1 MDWVATLLNR
11 LNVPRPVLAMAAFV
25 ALVALL
31 ASCGGSDTVRMGTEG
46 AYEPYNFINDQGE
59 VDGFERELGD
69 ELCRRADLD
78 CEWVTN
84 AWDTI
89 IPNLVD
95 GKYDTIL
102 AGMSITEKRDEV
114 IDFTQPYI
122 PPIPS
127 VYLAAAG
134 AGDGAVDGKIA
145 AQVATIHTDYLSD
158 SGATFVEY
166 ELAEELIVAVLNGE
180 ADAALVDREFAH
192 ESIAERWGGRL
203 IVVGP
208 DVTLDSGIGIGI
220 REDDADLK
228 EKLDE
233 AIASMKADGSLNTLI
248 RKWFDADADTF

>member
-1 MDWVATLLNR
+1 MDGVATMLKR
-11 LNVPRPVLAMAAFV
+11 LNVPRPVLAMVAFV
-25 ALVALL
+25 AVAALL
-31 ASCGGSDTVRMGTEG
+31 ASCGGSDAVRMGTEG
-46 AYEPYNFINDQGE
+46 AYPPYNFINDQGE

-69 ELCRRADLD
+69 ELCQRADLE

-95 GKYDTIL
+95 SRYDTIL
-102 AGMSITEKRDEV
+102 AGMSITEERDEV

-127 VYLAAAG
+127 VYIAAAG
-134 AGDGAVDGKIA
+134 AGDEAVDGKIA
-145 AQVATIHTDYLSD
+145 AQVATIHAGYLSG

-166 ELAEELIVAVLNGE
+166 ELAGQLIEAVLSGE

-192 ESIAERWGGRL
+192 TTIAEVGDRL
-203 IVVGP
+203 TVVGP
-208 DVTLDSGIGIGI
+208 DVTLDSGIGIGV

-233 AIASMKADGSLNTLI
+233 AIASMKSDGSLNTLI
-248 RKWFDADADTF
+248 RKWFDDDADTF